1 MTGSTRLL
9 IGFLALLL
17 VLPAANR
24 RALGQ
29 GTEDCYRRLPDAPL
43 SVNFRDVEVPVVLR
57 FIADEFRL
65 NMVVTGDVTGRVTL
79 DLRDVPARD
88 VVRIVLET
96 NNLQCVVLAN
106 TFRVSSIPVI
116 TAEQQRVQTEQSRL
130 LREESDRRLREEEAR
145 RRGAREESEA
155 RVREGEIAEL
165 QARGPIREET
175 IKLSY
180 AKAEDVVTVL
190 LGMLG
195 IAPGGTIPVAPQIY
209 QPPPPVNIP
218 SGSQVPPAGALS
230 PPPPPTG
237 PEVVAPPVTAPPDVL
252 SKGLTIRAYKPTNSI
267 FIRYYANDIERIRR
281 LIKEQI
287 DIPLPQVQIVSQII
301 VTTQD
306 ALEQIG
312 IQWGGTVVDQ
322 RRRRSPTLL
331 GAGAATPNPGGGIG
345 LGEGEFT
352 PQNANLTLGSVLP
365 VAANT
370 GLPLGGNIVNLP
382 TTLAPAA
389 GVLFGIVGSQ
399 FNLNLAIQALETQ
412 GKSRTLAEPRVVTV
426 ENATAIVSRGF
437 EVPFVSQSG
446 LGGTQ
451 VQFKD
456 ALLSL
461 QVTPSVVRENGTTG
475 IRMKVVVEN
484 NEPRFAQAVL
494 GNPPIF
500 KQRAETEVLIR
511 EGERLVIGGV
521 MLEVN
526 DRRIRQ
532 VPVLGNVPIL
542 GWLFKNREDDASRE
556 ELIIVI
562 TPSVVPGLTSA
573 KR

>member
-1 MTGSTRLL
+1 
-9 IGFLALLL
+9 
-17 VLPAANR
+17 
-24 RALGQ
+24 
-29 GTEDCYRRLPDAPL
+29 
-43 SVNFRDVEVPVVLR
+43 VNFRDVEVPVILR

-65 NMVVTGDVTGRVTL
+65 NMVVTGDVTGRATL
-79 DLRDVPARD
+79 NLRDVPARD

-116 TAEQQRVQTEQSRL
+116 TAEQQRVQAEQSRL

-180 AKAEDVVTVL
+180 ADAETVARTLSGL
-190 LGMLG
+190 LGLG
-195 IAPGGTIPVAPQIY
+195 EVGTVQPLPQIY

-218 SGSQVPPAGALS
+218 TGSEIPSAGGLGTPLGPPSAPAM
-230 PPPPPTG
+230 
-237 PEVVAPPVTAPPDVL
+237 VAPPFTAPSDAL
-252 SKGLTIRAYKPTNSI
+252 GKGLTIRPYKPTNSI

-281 LIKEQI
+281 LVKEQL
-287 DIPLPQVQIVSQII
+287 DIPLPQVQIVSQI
-301 VTTQD
+301 VLTSQN

-312 IQWGGTVVDQ
+312 IQWGGTIVDQ
-322 RRRRSPTLL
+322 RRQRSPTLL
-331 GAGAATPNPGGGIG
+331 GAGAATPNAGGGIG
-345 LGEGEFT
+345 LGQDEFT

-365 VAANT
+365 VAAGT

-382 TTLAPAA
+382 TSALTTAAAPAA

-412 GKSRTLAEPRVVTV
+412 NKARTLSEPRVVTV
-426 ENATAIVSRGF
+426 ENATAVISRGF

-461 QVTPSVVRENGTTG
+461 RVTPSVVRENGVTG

-484 NEPRFAQAVL
+484 NDPRFAQAIL

-521 MLEVN
+521 MVETDNRL
-526 DRRIRQ
+526 DRQ
-532 VPVLGNVPIL
+532 VPVLGNIPIL
-542 GWLFKNREDDASRE
+542 GWLFKSREDSTNRE
-556 ELIIVI
+556 ELVIII